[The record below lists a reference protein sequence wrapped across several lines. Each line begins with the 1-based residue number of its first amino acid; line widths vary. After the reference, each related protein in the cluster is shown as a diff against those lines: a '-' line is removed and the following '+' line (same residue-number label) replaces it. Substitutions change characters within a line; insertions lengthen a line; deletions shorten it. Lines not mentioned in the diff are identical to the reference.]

1 MGIIKQG
8 ILGGF
13 SNKVGTVIGSSWKGI
28 AVMRSMP
35 QSVANPRTASQVANR
50 SKFGQVTKLGVQ
62 ILSSVIQPNFNAQ
75 AKRMSGYNLW
85 CKINRDL
92 YETKTAV
99 QMAGAVV
106 VSKGDLG
113 NSSIQIN
120 YDPSNNYF
128 TLSWDKD
135 VKNPKDTNGDLL
147 EVVGLEIPSNAT
159 TLDQAVIKKLPI
171 PRITRDNG
179 LSDDIAFVPEAGKLA
194 FAIAYFKSANGKEF
208 SDSVVLPI
216 VMS

>member
-35 QSVANPRTASQVANR
+35 QSVANPRTAAQVENR
-50 SKFGQVTKLGVQ
+50 GKFGQITKLGTQ
-62 ILSSVIQPNFNAQ
+62 ILSSVIQPNFNLQ

-92 YETKTAV
+92 YDNKTAQ
-99 QMAGAVV
+99 QMAAAVV

-113 NSSIQIN
+113 NSDIQIN
-120 YDPSNNYF
+120 YDPENPYF

-135 VKNPKDTNGDLL
+135 VKNPKDTNSDIL

-159 TLDQAVIKKLPI
+159 SLDSAVIKKLSMTLTP
-171 PRITRDNG
+171 RDNE
-179 LSDDIAFVPEAGKLA
+179 LSDDIPFVPQPGYKAY
-194 FAIAYFKSANGKEF
+194 AIAYFKSANGKEF
-208 SDSVVLPI
+208 SNSVVLPI

>member
-1 MGIIKQG
+1 MGVIKQG

-35 QSVANPRTASQVANR
+35 QSVANPKTASQVANR
-50 SKFGQVTKLGVQ
+50 SKFGQITKLGVQ
-62 ILSSVIQPNFNAQ
+62 ILSSVIQPNFNGQ

-92 YETKTAV
+92 YEEKTAL
-99 QMAGAVV
+99 QMAGSVV
-106 VSKGDLG
+106 VAKGDLG
-113 NSSIQIN
+113 NSSIQMS
-120 YDPSNNYF
+120 YDSENPYF
-128 TLSWDKD
+128 TLTWDKD
-135 VKNPKDTNGDLL
+135 VLNPKDTQGDLL
-147 EVVGLEIPSNAT
+147 EVVGLEIPQNAT
-159 TLDQAVIKKLPI
+159 SLDAAVIKKLSMT
-171 PRITRDNG
+171 RTTRDNEI
-179 LSDDIAFVPEAGKLA
+179 SDEIAFVPEAGKLA
-194 FAIAYFKSANGKEF
+194 YAIAYFKSANGKEF

>member
-1 MGIIKQG
+1 MGKIKQG

-35 QSVANPRTASQVANR
+35 LSVANPKTAAQQLNR
-50 SKFGQVTKLGVQ
+50 GKFGQITKLGVQ

-92 YETKTAV
+92 YEDRTAL
-99 QMAGAVV
+99 QMAAKVV
-106 VSKGDLG
+106 CSKGVLG
-113 NSSIQIN
+113 NSDISLSYEN
-120 YDPSNNYF
+120 GASYC

-135 VKNPKDTNGDLL
+135 VKNAKDTNGDLL
-147 EVVGLEIPSNAT
+147 ELVGLEIPNNAE
-159 TLDQAVIKKLPI
+159 TLDVARIQKLSIARTTREEEVSEQI
-171 PRITRDNG
+171 P
-179 LSDDIAFVPEAGKLA
+179 FVPDASSKA
-194 FAIAYFKSANGKEF
+194 YIIAYFKSANGKEF
-208 SDSVVLPI
+208 SDSVVLP
-216 VMS
+216 VVVG